1 MNKGIEGFANT
12 SFENE
17 EEYLDFNFPELYVDT
32 IKIPKKEE
40 NGKIN
45 WEGTE
50 GNNLISFQKEFF
62 SEHKKLYELAKNHAD
77 LLAKG
82 IEENYKQEY
91 PEISV
96 SVLSDDN
103 VLKDTKFYIN
113 IKFGEKQVYPII
125 TKSAKSIAAEKWHL

>member
-1 MNKGIEGFANT
+1 MNKGIEGFTNT
-12 SFENE
+12 SFGNE
-17 EEYLDFNFPELYVDT
+17 DEYLNFNFPELYVDT

-40 NGKIN
+40 DGKIN

-50 GNNLISFQKEFF
+50 GNKLISFQKEFF

-82 IEENYKQEY
+82 IEENYREEY

-125 TKSAKSIAAEKWHL
+125 TKSAKSIAA

>member
-91 PEISV
+91 TEISV

-125 TKSAKSIAAEKWHL
+125 TKSAKSIAA

>member
-1 MNKGIEGFANT
+1 MNKGIEGFTST

-17 EEYLDFNFPELYVDT
+17 DEYLDFNFPDVSLDI
-32 IKIPKKEE
+32 IKIPKKDSE
-40 NGKIN
+40 GKIN

-50 GNNLISFQKEFF
+50 ENSLISFQKDFF

-82 IEENYKQEY
+82 IEENYRDEY
-91 PEISV
+91 PEIRV

-125 TKSAKSIAAEKWHL
+125 TKSSKSIAA

>member
-125 TKSAKSIAAEKWHL
+125 TKSAKSIAA

>member
-50 GNNLISFQKEFF
+50 GNNLISFQKEFL

-125 TKSAKSIAAEKWHL
+125 TKSAKSIAA

>member
-1 MNKGIEGFANT
+1 MNKGIEGLTNA

-17 EEYLDFNFPELYVDT
+17 DEYLDFNFPDVSLDI
-32 IKIPKKEE
+32 IKIPKIDSE
-40 NGKIN
+40 GKIN

-50 GNNLISFQKEFF
+50 ENSLSSFKKDFF

-125 TKSAKSIAAEKWHL
+125 TKSAKSIAA

>member
-125 TKSAKSIAAEKWHL
+125 PKSAKSIAA